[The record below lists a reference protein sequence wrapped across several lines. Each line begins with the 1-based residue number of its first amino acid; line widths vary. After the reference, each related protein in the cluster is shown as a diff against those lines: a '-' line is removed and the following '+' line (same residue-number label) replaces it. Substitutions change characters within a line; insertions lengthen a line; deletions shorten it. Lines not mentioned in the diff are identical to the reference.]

1 MSCTLVQLSGW
12 CHRTGAKKSRL
23 LSRQLLKGVLSIE
36 LPGPRQ
42 WRKVGE
48 KTGRILKLLSKP
60 SNSSVKW
67 YMLPKTLSKDSIIEP
82 PGKWIENEH
91 VFFENMTAR
100 GFLGKLRKWEQ
111 SKHPSHPVCV
121 KTKHPTASGGLLKAI
136 LQFMLESATCLY
148 CYICSTVLYQIKCLF
163 SDPFIVTAWHFL
175 RNGKS

>member
-60 SNSSVKW
+60 SNSTVKW
-67 YMLPKTLSKDSIIEP
+67 YMLPKTLSKDS
-82 PGKWIENEH
+82 N
-91 VFFENMTAR
+91 
-100 GFLGKLRKWEQ
+100 
-111 SKHPSHPVCV
+111 
-121 KTKHPTASGGLLKAI
+121 
-136 LQFMLESATCLY
+136 
-148 CYICSTVLYQIKCLF
+148 
-163 SDPFIVTAWHFL
+163 
-175 RNGKS
+175 